1 MSSFK
6 NTVFSYLNSSIKEEE
21 DDEELASKKTE
32 EKCPKCGKKNCEC
45 QCSKSTETAGG
56 DDVDDGYHYSANTEK
71 NNKFL
76 AGDLTPEEK
85 EMIALF
91 RRSKDR
97 LAGKTTPE
105 EEKMLDLFRKNKDKF
120 NAAVKT
126 AFPGEFEKVTENK
139 GAAEDSPNLKDDH
152 TNGRNGSCKTESIF
166 NY

>member
-1 MSSFK
+1 MNSFR
-6 NTVFSYLNSSIKEEE
+6 NAVLTYLGTTFKEEE
-21 DDEELASKKTE
+21 EEELASKKTE
-32 EKCPKCGKKNCEC
+32 DKCPNCGKKTCEC

-56 DDVDDGYHYSANTEK
+56 DDGDDGYHYSTCTEK
-71 NNKFL
+71 NDKFL
-76 AGDLTPEEK
+76 AGELTPEEK

-91 RRSKDR
+91 RRNKSG

-105 EEKMLDLFRKNKDKF
+105 EEKMLNLFRKNKDKF

-126 AFPGEFEKVTENK
+126 AFPGEFEDIKQNKEASEN
-139 GAAEDSPNLKDDH
+139 SPDLKDDK